1 MNTWSFPGRLTLA
14 VATGSLAVL
23 GVTACGGGSA
33 GSSATSSS
41 SGSAA
46 AGAQAT
52 AAAVGAAGPV
62 RACTLLS
69 AAKASAVVGV
79 QYSSAT
85 ETESGQMCS
94 YATTTAP
101 IPMFIIIMPGA
112 GAAAWSGEL
121 QTLEE
126 DCSAAPIKLS
136 GAGDRAAGCGT
147 EIGVQDG
154 SRIIDVH
161 GGDPLGTGNAFP
173 KSIDV
178 AKAVIAALN

>member
-1 MNTWSFPGRLTLA
+1 MPRFPPLLPENRPVRRNTGRLLRP
-14 VATGSLAVL
+14 
-23 GVTACGGGSA
+23 
-33 GSSATSSS
+33 
-41 SGSAA
+41 
-46 AGAQAT
+46 
-52 AAAVGAAGPV
+52 GPV
-62 RACTLLS
+62 RTRACGLTSREAELLGHAVAG
-69 AAKASAVVGV
+69 AA
-79 QYSSAT
+79 
-85 ETESGQMCS
+85 TESGQMCS
-94 YATTTAP
+94 YATTKAP

-112 GAAAWSGEL
+112 GATAWSGEL
-121 QTLEE
+121 QTLEQ
-126 DCSAAPIKLS
+126 DCGAEPIKLIS

>member
-1 MNTWSFPGRLTLA
+1 MMTWAVPGRLTLA
-14 VATGSLAVL
+14 VAAGSLAAL
-23 GVTACGGGSA
+23 GVAACGGGSA
-33 GSSATSSS
+33 GGPAASSS

-46 AGAQAT
+46 ATAQAT
-52 AAAVGAAGPV
+52 AAAAGAASPV
-62 RACTLLS
+62 SACSLLS

-79 QYSSAT
+79 TYSAAT

-94 YATTTAP
+94 YPTTTAP
-101 IPMFIIIMPGA
+101 IPMFIIISPGA
-112 GAAAWSGEL
+112 GATAWSGEL
-121 QTLEE
+121 QTLED
-126 DCSAAPIKLS
+126 DCGATPIKLS